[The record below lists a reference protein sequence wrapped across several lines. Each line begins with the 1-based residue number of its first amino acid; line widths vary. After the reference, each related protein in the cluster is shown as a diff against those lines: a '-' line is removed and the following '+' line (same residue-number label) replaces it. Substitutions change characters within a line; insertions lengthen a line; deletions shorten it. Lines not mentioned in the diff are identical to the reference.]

1 MAPFK
6 TSTSFAVCWLAA
18 VLKSGKEK
26 NVFNYPVSH
35 AALLCK
41 HLILLIPFGGTVNSL
56 NSL

>member
-6 TSTSFAVCWLAA
+6 TLELFAVCWLAA
-18 VLKSGKEK
+18 VLNGSKEK
-26 NVFNYPVSH
+26 NVFNYPVSLV
-35 AALLCK
+35 ALLCK